1 MDGSSSPCRRCGDPL
16 GVRDDGGVCA
26 RCLARA
32 AFGAFPD
39 ATHAWMPAVASLP
52 RPFGPYELLDEIGRG
67 GMGIVY
73 RARHAPL
80 NREVAIKVLP
90 SPALADPGRLARFQI
105 EARASA
111 RLRHPH
117 IVTLHDFGEID
128 GQPYLVMDLVSGR
141 NLAEITRSGPLE
153 PREAA
158 RHLALAARAVAHAHA
173 QGVLH
178 RDLKPANILID
189 FANEPQ
195 ITDFG
200 LAKEMDATVSLTG
213 SREVFGSPG
222 YMPPEQAD
230 PSFGEV
236 GFTSDV
242 YSLGA
247 TLYHVLT
254 GRAPFLGATPTATLH
269 QSLHSEPVSPRQLN
283 PAVPQ
288 DLETITLKCLQK
300 EPARRY
306 ATSLQLAEDLE
317 RFLRDEPVQ
326 ARPANSMERS
336 WRWCRRRPVIAGLS
350 ALSVLSLIA
359 VALTATV
366 AAFRINRLRQ
376 SEADGRESAEA
387 NLYAADMVAVQ
398 QAWDERNLGRAR
410 QLLETH
416 RPRPGEKDRR
426 GFEWHLLHK
435 WVRGDPHE
443 VLLQE
448 TQPFIAMA
456 LATDEKRVSLVT
468 PTELIA
474 YDLPGRRVLRRWPL
488 PERKEARKTSMSQ
501 GNRWIATTETNGL
514 WLHNI
519 ETGER
524 TILPT
529 GPCDTVAF
537 ASGANVVAVCDALHS
552 YRYDQPTA
560 IEVWD
565 FTKRE
570 RIGGLP
576 DYGGPAL
583 HLDPTGKTLRAI
595 GQDATFLTWH
605 PPSGRP
611 RIVQY
616 GDDWNDTAA
625 FSQSGQLA
633 IRSDAAGNVQLIDTR
648 DASVEWV
655 RSNAAPRGVAVS
667 VEGDRFESASL
678 ACSANGQL
686 IEFRCRDDSGLAGLA
701 GTIAGHTAW
710 VPACH
715 LYASNQFVLSA
726 GADGLFASWST
737 AIRPTEV
744 LVTNDLRNV
753 GGHRPQF
760 SRSGNW
766 AAMTVSN
773 VRGDNPGSTAVF
785 DAKSWIKSAV
795 LPGGVVGFLGASD
808 DLVLWQPKKGLSI
821 YHIPDYSKT
830 DSAIGKDAADVAF
843 IHLSDDASRI
853 GLHGQDENLVLHEF
867 PSGRAIATNEL
878 RCWWYSFVPNSRSL
892 IICTPTKIVEWNPDA
907 NKNTN
912 LLTVFSEEV
921 AFSPDGSLL
930 AVGGWDHKVYLI
942 DYPNKRLL
950 CTLIGHQGGV
960 TGLAIT
966 PNKTT
971 LVSSGEDK
979 AIRFWNLQTLR
990 EVLRVDSSQPVYWIT
1005 FSQTA
1010 NEILVGD
1017 THLYRR
1023 FAPFD

>member
-1 MDGSSSPCRRCGDPL
+1 MDGLPSPCRRCGDLL
-16 GVRDDGGVCA
+16 GVRDAGGVCA

-39 ATHAWMPAVASLP
+39 SPALTPSVPSFP
-52 RPFGPYELLDEIGRG
+52 RLFGPYELLDEVGRG

-73 RARHAPL
+73 RARHAAL

-90 SPALADPGRLARFQI
+90 SPALAEPARLARFQI

-128 GQPYLVMDLVSGR
+128 GQPYLVMDLIAGQ

-153 PREAA
+153 PRAA
-158 RHLALAARAVAHAHA
+158 AQHLALAARAVAHAHA
-173 QGVLH
+173 HGVLH

-189 FANEPQ
+189 SANEPQ
-195 ITDFG
+195 VTDFG

-230 PSFGEV
+230 PSVGEV
-236 GFTSDV
+236 GFASDV

-247 TLYHVLT
+247 TLYHLLT
-254 GRAPFLGATPTATLH
+254 GRAPFLAATPAATLH
-269 QSLHSEPVSPRQLN
+269 QVLHAEPVSPCQLN
-283 PAVPQ
+283 PSVPL
-288 DLETITLKCLQK
+288 DLETVTLKCLQK

-306 ATSLQLAEDLE
+306 ATALQFADDLE
-317 RFLRDEPVQ
+317 RFLRDEPVH
-326 ARPANSMERS
+326 ARPAGWTERS

-350 ALSVLSLIA
+350 VVSLLSLIA

-376 SEADGRESAEA
+376 LEADGRESAEA

-398 QAWDERNLGRAR
+398 QAWEERNLGRAR

-426 GFEWHLLHK
+426 GFEWHLLHQ
-435 WVRGDPHE
+435 WIRGDPHE

-448 TQPFIAMA
+448 NQPFLALA

-468 PTELIA
+468 STELIA

-488 PERKEARKTSMSQ
+488 PERKEARKTSISQ

-514 WLHNI
+514 WLHNV

-524 TILPT
+524 AVLPT

-537 ASGANVVAVCDALHS
+537 ASGADVVAVCDALYS

-565 FTKRE
+565 ITKRE

-583 HLDPTGKTLRAI
+583 HLDSTGKTLRAV

-605 PPSGRP
+605 LPAGRP

-667 VEGDRFESASL
+667 VEGDRFETASL

-686 IEFRCRDDSGLAGLA
+686 IEFRCRDNAGLT
-701 GTIAGHTAW
+701 GTLAGHTAW

-715 LYASNQFVLSA
+715 LYASNQYVLSA

-737 AIRPTEV
+737 AARPTEI

-766 AAMTVSN
+766 AAMTVRN
-773 VRGDNPGSTAVF
+773 VRGDDPGSTAVF
-785 DAKSWIKSAV
+785 DATSWKKTAV
-795 LPGGVVGFLGASD
+795 LPGEFVGFLGAADSIAVWSPSTG
-808 DLVLWQPKKGLSI
+808 LVRYRVPGFT
-821 YHIPDYSKT
+821 KT
-830 DSAIGKDAADVAF
+830 DFELGRQIQKSTSIQISSDGKRAASLT
-843 IHLSDDASRI
+843 IE
-853 GLHGQDENLVLHEF
+853 ENVILFDTETQK
-867 PSGRAIATNEL
+867 SIATNGVV
-878 RCWWYSFVPNSRSL
+878 CWWFSFIPDSSSL
-892 IICTPTKIVEWNPDA
+892 VICTPDRVLLWNPES
-907 NKNTN
+907 NQNTI
-912 LLTVFSEEV
+912 LAPVFSEEI
-921 AFSPDGSLL
+921 AFSPDGQTL
-930 AVGGWDHKVYLI
+930 AVGSWDHNIYLI
-942 DYPNKRLL
+942 NYRANWVEVILE
-950 CTLIGHQGGV
+950 GHQAGV
-960 TGLAIT
+960 IGLAFS
-966 PNKTT
+966 PDRKS

-979 AIRFWNLQTLR
+979 TVRFWDLSTRRQVAQLS
-990 EVLRVDSSQPVYWIT
+990 VDRPVYWMA
-1005 FSQTA
+1005 FSPGGE
-1010 NEILVGD
+1010 NLVTGD
-1017 THLYRR
+1017 IQFYRVFR
-1023 FAPFD
+1023 PFD

>member
-1 MDGSSSPCRRCGDPL
+1 MDGLPSPCRRCGDLL
-16 GVRDDGGVCA
+16 GVRDAGGVCA

-39 ATHAWMPAVASLP
+39 SPALTPSVPSFP
-52 RPFGPYELLDEIGRG
+52 RLFGPYELLDEVGRG

-73 RARHAPL
+73 RARHAAL

-90 SPALADPGRLARFQI
+90 SPALAEPARLARFQI

-128 GQPYLVMDLVSGR
+128 GQPYLVMDLIAGR

-153 PREAA
+153 PRAA
-158 RHLALAARAVAHAHA
+158 AQHLALAARAVAHAHSH
-173 QGVLH
+173 GVLH

-189 FANEPQ
+189 SANEPQ
-195 ITDFG
+195 VTDFG

-230 PSFGEV
+230 PSVGEV
-236 GFTSDV
+236 GFASDV

-247 TLYHVLT
+247 TLYHLLT
-254 GRAPFLGATPTATLH
+254 GRAPFLAATPAATLH
-269 QSLHSEPVSPRQLN
+269 QVLHAEPVSPCQLN
-283 PAVPQ
+283 PAVPL
-288 DLETITLKCLQK
+288 DLETVTLKCLQK

-306 ATSLQLAEDLE
+306 ATALQFADDLE
-317 RFLRDEPVQ
+317 RFLRDEPVH
-326 ARPANSMERS
+326 ARPAGWTERS

-350 ALSVLSLIA
+350 VVSLLSLIA

-376 SEADGRESAEA
+376 LEADGRESAEA

-398 QAWDERNLGRAR
+398 QAWEERNLGRAR

-426 GFEWHLLHK
+426 GFEWHLLNQ
-435 WVRGDPHE
+435 WIRGDPHE

-448 TQPFIAMA
+448 NQPFLALA

-468 PTELIA
+468 STELIA

-488 PERKEARKTSMSQ
+488 PERKEARKTSISQ

-514 WLHNI
+514 WLHNV

-524 TILPT
+524 AVLPT

-537 ASGANVVAVCDALHS
+537 ASGADVVAVCDALYS

-565 FTKRE
+565 ITKRE

-583 HLDPTGKTLRAI
+583 HLDSTGKTLRAV

-605 PPSGRP
+605 LPAGRP

-655 RSNAAPRGVAVS
+655 RSKAAPRGVAVS
-667 VEGDRFESASL
+667 VEGDRFETASL

-686 IEFRCRDDSGLAGLA
+686 IEFRCRDNAGLT
-701 GTIAGHTAW
+701 GTLAGHTAW

-715 LYASNQFVLSA
+715 LYASNQYVLSA

-737 AIRPTEV
+737 AARPTEI

-766 AAMTVSN
+766 AAMTVRN
-773 VRGDNPGSTAVF
+773 VRGDDPGSTAVF
-785 DAKSWIKSAV
+785 DATSWKKTAV
-795 LPGGVVGFLGASD
+795 LPGGVVGFLGGSD
-808 DLVLWQPKKGLSI
+808 DLVLWQPRKGLTI
-821 YHIPDYSKT
+821 YHLLDGSKT
-830 DSAIGKDAADVAF
+830 DSAIGRDAADVAF
-843 IHLSDDASRI
+843 IHLSDDTSRI
-853 GLHGQDENLVLHEF
+853 GLHGQDENLVVHEF

-892 IICTPTKIVEWNPDA
+892 IICTPTEIVDWDPESNRS
-907 NKNTN
+907 TR
-912 LLTVFSEEV
+912 LLNVFSEEV
-921 AFSPDGSLL
+921 TFSPDGSLL
-930 AVGGWDHKVYLI
+930 AVGGWDHKIYLI
-942 DYPNKRLL
+942 DYPSKRLL

-966 PNKTT
+966 RDKLT

-979 AIRFWNLQTLR
+979 AVRFWNLSARR
-990 EVLRVDSSQPVYWIT
+990 EVLRMDSIQPVYWIAL
-1005 FSQTA
+1005 SQTA
-1010 NEILVGD
+1010 TEILFGD
-1017 THLYRR
+1017 TQHYRR

>member
-1 MDGSSSPCRRCGDPL
+1 MAGLPSQCRRCGDLL

-39 ATHAWMPAVASLP
+39 APHALMPAAASFP

-90 SPALADPGRLARFQI
+90 SPALAEPARLARFQI

-111 RLRHPH
+111 RLRHPN

-141 NLAEITRSGPLE
+141 NLAEITRSGPLD
-153 PREAA
+153 PHEAA
-158 RHLALAARAVAHAHA
+158 HHLALAARAVAHAHA

-189 FANEPQ
+189 SANEPQ

-236 GFTSDV
+236 GFASDV

-247 TLYHVLT
+247 TFYHLLT
-254 GRAPFLGATPTATLH
+254 GRAPFLGATSTAILH
-269 QSLHSEPVSPRQLN
+269 QALHSEPVSPRQLN
-283 PAVPQ
+283 PAVPK
-288 DLETITLKCLQK
+288 DLETVILKCLRK

-306 ATSLQLAEDLE
+306 ATALQLADDLE

-326 ARPANSMERS
+326 ARPVGSMERS

-350 ALSVLSLIA
+350 ALLLLSLIA

-376 SEADGRESAEA
+376 LEADGRESAEA

-435 WVRGDPHE
+435 WVRGDHHE

-448 TQPFIAMA
+448 NQPFTAMA
-456 LATDEKRVSLVT
+456 LATDETRVSLVT

-474 YDLPGRRVLRRWPL
+474 YDLPGRRILRRWPL
-488 PERKEARKTSMSQ
+488 PERKEARKTSISE

-537 ASGANVVAVCDALHS
+537 ASGANVVAICDALHS
-552 YRYDQPTA
+552 YRYDRPTA

-565 FTKRE
+565 FAKQE

-583 HLDPTGKTLRAI
+583 HLDPTGKTLRAV
-595 GQDATFLTWH
+595 GQDATFLTWQL
-605 PPSGRP
+605 PFGRP

-625 FSQSGQLA
+625 FSRSGQLA

-667 VEGDRFESASL
+667 VEGDRFEAASH

-686 IEFRCRDDSGLAGLA
+686 IEFRCRDNSGLA
-701 GTIAGHTAW
+701 GTIAGHMAW

-737 AIRPTEV
+737 APRPTDV

-760 SRSGNW
+760 SRSGKW
-766 AAMTVSN
+766 AAMTISN
-773 VRGDNPGSTAVF
+773 VRGDDPGSTAVF
-785 DAKSWIKSAV
+785 DATSWKKSAV
-795 LPGGVVGFLGASD
+795 LPGGVVGFLGAAD

-821 YHIPDYSKT
+821 YHLPECSRT
-830 DSAIGKDAADVAF
+830 DSAIGKEAANVAF
-843 IHLSDDASRI
+843 IHLSDDTRRI
-853 GLHGQDENLVLHEF
+853 GLHGSDESLVVHEF

-878 RCWWYSFVPNSRSL
+878 RCWWYSFVPNSQSL
-892 IICTPTKIVEWNPDA
+892 IICTPTEIVEWNPDA
-907 NKNTN
+907 NESKI
-912 LLTVFSEEV
+912 LLSVFSEEI

-930 AVGGWDHKVYLI
+930 AVGGWDHKIYLI
-942 DYPNKRLL
+942 DYPSKRLL

-966 PNKTT
+966 PDKTT

-979 AIRFWNLQTLR
+979 AIRFWNLQTRR
-990 EVLRVDSSQPVYWIT
+990 EVAKLSMGHPAYWL
-1005 FSQTA
+1005 S
-1010 NEILVGD
+1010 LSPSGGSLVVGD
-1017 THLYRR
+1017 LIFYRAFVR
-1023 FAPFD
+1023 SD